1 MGGPRTRFR
10 TAGERGGRED
20 GPGRGFAEESAAPH
34 GRRPSAGGAASPGV
48 RGGTGCGLP
57 QIMKTNGET
66 GRGLDGTSLPQLW
79 TLKAE
84 VLLQM
89 DLYQPARLLLSEAYQ
104 AFQVRP
110 LPRPLDRGPLCVPR
124 CRS

>member
-1 MGGPRTRFR
+1 
-10 TAGERGGRED
+10 
-20 GPGRGFAEESAAPH
+20 
-34 GRRPSAGGAASPGV
+34 
-48 RGGTGCGLP
+48 
-57 QIMKTNGET
+57 MKINGET

-110 LPRPLDRGPLCVPR
+110 CPGPPTAGSPRPPVLQRRCGLCGESLSAWKRRLDLPSRRPV
-124 CRS
+124 